1 MAALA
6 AAGRRNGT
14 PDLATAGR
22 RIIARAT
29 DKRAKRGRRAHRR
42 KDLQTNRY
50 GTMLHA
56 CYPYASYRL
65 HLVCCWGVATH
76 CLRYGCG
83 GVVGEDPECV
93 RQKEM

>member
-1 MAALA
+1 MDERWPPWLRLGVAM
-6 AAGRRNGT
+6 GRLTSRQHG
-14 PDLATAGR
+14 G
-22 RIIARAT
+22 AT

-42 KDLQTNRY
+42 KDLPNNRY
-50 GTMLHA
+50 GTMLHV

-83 GVVGEDPECV
+83 GVAGEDPECV
-93 RQKEM
+93 RQTEM